1 MRIASVPS
9 GHPYVE
15 AILPDEVRLPDPTPP
30 GQTPGDG
37 VWWPPVVVDADWIT
51 RHASEIDL
59 VHLHFGFESFS
70 TEHLS
75 AWLGALDAAGLPLV
89 QTVHDLENPHL
100 QDQEPHRRALDLLVP
115 RAAAVLTLTD
125 TAADVVAQSW
135 GVQAEVVPHPQV
147 VPTAWFARADALRA
161 QREPGRHR
169 PRIGLHLGAIR
180 AGTDPTPWLAALA
193 AAGADLDGEVVV
205 RLNDEV
211 LSATDDHRRRVL
223 GVVQELAA
231 DGSIELQVGPRQG
244 DDELH
249 TFVAGLDV
257 AVLPYRAGTHSGWL
271 EMCWDL
277 GTSVLVPGVG
287 AIADQHRDDTFR
299 RSFSGAADVDAALAA
314 LLEARS
320 VAGSECPWGDAVV
333 RGEARR
339 AQLAQVRATH
349 ARVYEQVLGRHP

>member
-1 MRIASVPS
+1 MPS

-135 GVQAEVVPHPQV
+135 GC
-147 VPTAWFARADALRA
+147 
-161 QREPGRHR
+161 
-169 PRIGLHLGAIR
+169 
-180 AGTDPTPWLAALA
+180 
-193 AAGADLDGEVVV
+193 
-205 RLNDEV
+205 
-211 LSATDDHRRRVL
+211 RRRSCRTRRWCRRR
-223 GVVQELAA
+223 
-231 DGSIELQVGPRQG
+231 GSPGLMLSGRSESP
-244 DDELH
+244 
-249 TFVAGLDV
+249 AGID
-257 AVLPYRAGTHSGWL
+257 RESG
-271 EMCWDL
+271 C
-277 GTSVLVPGVG
+277 TSGRFAPAQTRHHGS
-287 AIADQHRDDTFR
+287 R
-299 RSFSGAADVDAALAA
+299 RSRPPAQTWT
-314 LLEARS
+314 ARS
-320 VAGSECPWGDAVV
+320 SCASTTRC
-333 RGEARR
+333 
-339 AQLAQVRATH
+339 
-349 ARVYEQVLGRHP
+349 